1 MPTAIVRPRLY
12 LDEDMTERLLAPLAG
27 FGIDAYSANRGFK
40 GLTDPYQL
48 LTAIRLGRTLV
59 TANTGD
65 FLLLHRAWLAWSA
78 AWDLRTSPRHRGILL
93 VHSAK
98 GYDFVGIAGV
108 LRAFVEDHEAEELEN
123 RAFAW
128 KHPEG
133 WHETS

>member
-1 MPTAIVRPRLY
+1 MPTTIVRPRLY

-27 FGIDAYSANRGFK
+27 FGIDAFSANRGFK

-48 LTAIRLGRTLV
+48 LTAIRLGRAMV

-65 FLLLHRAWLAWSA
+65 FLLLHRAWHAWSLT
-78 AWDLRTSPRHRGILL
+78 WDLRTLPRHRGILL

-98 GYDFVGIAGV
+98 GYDFVGIALV
-108 LRAFVEDHEAEELEN
+108 LRAFVEDHEAEEIEN

-128 KHPEG
+128 SHREG
-133 WHETS
+133 RHEVA